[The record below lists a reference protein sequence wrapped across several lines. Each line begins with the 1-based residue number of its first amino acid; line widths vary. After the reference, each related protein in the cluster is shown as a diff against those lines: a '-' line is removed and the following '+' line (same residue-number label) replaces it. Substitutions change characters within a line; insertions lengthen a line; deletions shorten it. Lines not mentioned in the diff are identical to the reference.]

1 MALRHLCNLAK
12 VENEMF
18 ITNLVFII
26 APRVNAAGRM
36 DDAKKAV
43 QLFIEKDCDKA
54 LKYCRDATYDDNTER
69 RIAIAL

>member
-1 MALRHLCNLAK
+1 MH
-12 VENEMF
+12 
-18 ITNLVFII
+18 ITNLVFMI

-54 LKYCRDATYDDNTER
+54 EAFAEMLHDDNTEAKNCRQYYNR
-69 RIAIAL
+69 RSTCNYRK